1 MTNELNS
8 IIKNGGRIGIETWNT
23 YFLCRFKTLLFVLF
37 CIYLFAAQFI
47 FITELTFELLFSL
60 KFFSSQESFSI
71 LSSIVNWLVYIIV
84 LVIALLPTFFI
95 VLLIQEKYSD
105 SHPQFFCSI
114 NRRVLGIFK
123 DDNNESN
130 WKIHFDGKSF
140 DLSEW
145 QEQMNS
151 SIVTWKGQKI
161 LMEKEWVNQW
171 ESIKKTLSN
180 KH

>member
-8 IIKNGGRIGIETWNT
+8 TIKNGGRIGIETWDT

-37 CIYLFAAQFI
+37 CIYLFAAQFL
-47 FITELTFELLFSL
+47 FITELIFEPLMSL
-60 KFFSSQESFSI
+60 KFVRNDTIISRIFVG
-71 LSSIVNWLVYIIV
+71 IVGLIV
-84 LVIALLPTFFI
+84 LAIAFFLTAFI
-95 VLLIQEKYSD
+95 VLLIGEKYSD

-161 LMEKEWVNQW
+161 LMEKEWGNQW
-171 ESIKKTLSN
+171 ESIKKNISN
-180 KH
+180 KQ